1 MSWDDDFLGAR
12 ASRPHPVP
20 AKASSRAG
28 ASGLSTLQAASS
40 VRRLAAAELQCDSAG
55 SNPVVGHH
63 ISQAEGEQWCRSP
76 LIEVGEL
83 GEAVPGLVRAG
94 RPRSQAITP
103 PLRGESQ
110 KPSRQAMADAVGGGN
125 RALGGKPVGPRRTPE
140 LTRPGKNVTF
150 LRLCRTVQGLW
161 SPWPGA
167 EMEQAPEVI
176 DRTGRLGISGP

>member
-94 RPRSQAITP
+94 RPRSQVITP
-103 PLRGESQ
+103 PLRESRR
-110 KPSRQAMADAVGGGN
+110 SRAARRWLMRWGVETGHSGGN
-125 RALGGKPVGPRRTPE
+125 RLG
-140 LTRPGKNVTF
+140 PGEH
-150 LRLCRTVQGLW
+150 R
-161 SPWPGA
+161 S
-167 EMEQAPEVI
+167 
-176 DRTGRLGISGP
+176 

>member
-103 PLRGESQ
+103 PLRG
-110 KPSRQAMADAVGGGN
+110 SRRS
-125 RALGGKPVGPRRTPE
+125 RAARRWLMRWGVE
-140 LTRPGKNVTF
+140 
-150 LRLCRTVQGLW
+150 
-161 SPWPGA
+161 
-167 EMEQAPEVI
+167 
-176 DRTGRLGISGP
+176 TGRSEENGWGPGEHRS

>member
-103 PLRGESQ
+103 PLRG
-110 KPSRQAMADAVGGGN
+110 SRRSRAGRRWLMRWGVETGHSGGN
-125 RALGGKPVGPRRTPE
+125 RLGP
-140 LTRPGKNVTF
+140 
-150 LRLCRTVQGLW
+150 
-161 SPWPGA
+161 
-167 EMEQAPEVI
+167 
-176 DRTGRLGISGP
+176 

>member
-1 MSWDDDFLGAR
+1 MSWDDDFLEAR

-63 ISQAEGEQWCRSP
+63 ISQAEGEQWYRSP

-103 PLRGESQ
+103 PLRG
-110 KPSRQAMADAVGGGN
+110 SRRSRAARRWLMRWGVETGHSGGN
-125 RALGGKPVGPRRTPE
+125 RLG
-140 LTRPGKNVTF
+140 PGEH
-150 LRLCRTVQGLW
+150 R
-161 SPWPGA
+161 S
-167 EMEQAPEVI
+167 
-176 DRTGRLGISGP
+176 